1 MMSDVN
7 DLTHEVLIRSFQ
19 GDFVLEEVDLDGEMC
34 LVHRGDGQYIAEGR
48 TGDVVAAATGLDR
61 DDPWVCAVVQALE
74 RERGWKAAGSGW
86 GRRNALELRLGRGCM
101 YHVSASANR
110 ESIRR
115 HGLDWRLMGDVP
127 GVAGSKG
134 PELPG
139 IFLQEHAE
147 DDFFVQMARFPTDI
161 WEVNVKELW
170 LESGPSGWWLVSS
183 PIDSD
188 RLALLPPRYLAVDPE

>member
-1 MMSDVN
+1 MNGLS
-7 DLTHEVLIRSFQ
+7 HEVLIRSVQ
-19 GDFVLEEVDLDGEMC
+19 GDFVLEEVDPDGEMC

-48 TGDVVAAATGLDR
+48 TRDVIAAATGLHR

-86 GRRNALELRLGRGCM
+86 GRRNALEVRLGSGRM

-110 ESIRR
+110 ESIRQ

-127 GVAGSKG
+127 GVAGSNG

-139 IFLQEHAE
+139 IFLQEDAE
-147 DDFFVQMARFPTDI
+147 DDFFVRMARSPTDI
-161 WEVNVKELW
+161 WEVDVKELW

-188 RLALLPPRYLAVDPE
+188 RLALLPARYLAVDHW